1 MAHRFHIPSLPDSG
15 RVALPAGV
23 ARHLDVL
30 GLGAGDEVVLF
41 DGSGREARVRITSV
55 LKGAAEAEIV
65 GAAERDPDSIGTVAV
80 TLATAV
86 PKGRRM
92 DTLVRMC
99 AELGVARIVP
109 VIARRSVV
117 KLPLAPRPDGTRG
130 SQEGNDRSGK
140 LARWRK
146 ICLAA
151 SEQSGRNRLTEIA
164 AAEDFA
170 AVLKR
175 VGEFDLAVLLSPDDA
190 APALSDLLASR
201 GDAKTI
207 LLLLGP
213 EGGFTDDEL
222 ALAAS
227 SGAQPARLTRS
238 ILRIET
244 ACVVA
249 AATAVM
255 TLGR

>member
-1 MAHRFHIPSLPDSG
+1 MAHRFHIPSMPESG
-15 RVALPAGV
+15 RVTLPAGV

-30 GLGAGDEVVLF
+30 SLGVGSEVVLF

-55 LKGAAEAEIV
+55 SKGKAEAEIV
-65 GAAERDPDSIGTVAV
+65 GAAERDRESAVAV

-109 VIARRSVV
+109 LVTRRSVV
-117 KLPLAPRPDGTRG
+117 KPPAGD
-130 SQEGNDRSGK
+130 DRSGK
-140 LARWRK
+140 LERWRK

-164 AAEDFA
+164 AAENLA
-170 AVLKR
+170 ALLKR
-175 VGEFDLAVLLSPDDA
+175 AGEFDLAVLLSPDDA

-207 LLLLGP
+207 LLILGP

-222 ALAAS
+222 SLAVS

-249 AATAVM
+249 VATTVM